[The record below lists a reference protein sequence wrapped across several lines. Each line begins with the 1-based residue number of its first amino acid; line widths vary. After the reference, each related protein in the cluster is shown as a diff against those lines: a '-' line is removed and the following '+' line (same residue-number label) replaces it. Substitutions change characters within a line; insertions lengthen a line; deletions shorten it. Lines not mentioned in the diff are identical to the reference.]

1 MINKESLI
9 YDVLQK
15 TNLEE
20 ELVKKFAESNQ
31 KFFEG
36 INESIEN
43 ISSYEAIDV
52 ISILISAYKYF
63 VSRQQWEGLVYAC
76 LTKIREGIYNKEFNM
91 ISSFSGITYIN
102 FIIRELK
109 KMIPELQR
117 FSKTL
122 EMLQNDILS
131 YYLNLPENSEFYT
144 QNGFE
149 LIQGF
154 SGILKYY
161 LDSEYEVKEIIDNIV
176 SLFVQHLKPKLIRG
190 YSTPICHYYPSIY
203 EKRYMTEEAQNG
215 CVNYSLS
222 HGMSG
227 PLVSLSLACKKSSD
241 CVGITKI
248 IDSII
253 NEYMKSYYYI
263 NDIIYWPG
271 RITFEQYI
279 GQEKFIPG
287 KSKMSWCYGSI
298 GILNSLYI
306 AAKAKSDIRLK
317 EFCIEELKKIALLD
331 IKEYLLFSPIVCHG
345 LSGVLLV
352 LKKMYQETQDE
363 VFYRKTIEILEKLI
377 YNFVYK
383 ERENKELTGMNEIKE
398 YNYLEGYSGIL
409 QTIYSV
415 ITDTV
420 NINERRLLIY

>member
-161 LDSEYEVKEIIDNIV
+161 
-176 SLFVQHLKPKLIRG
+176 
-190 YSTPICHYYPSIY
+190 
-203 EKRYMTEEAQNG
+203 
-215 CVNYSLS
+215 
-222 HGMSG
+222 
-227 PLVSLSLACKKSSD
+227 
-241 CVGITKI
+241 
-248 IDSII
+248 
-253 NEYMKSYYYI
+253 
-263 NDIIYWPG
+263 
-271 RITFEQYI
+271 
-279 GQEKFIPG
+279 
-287 KSKMSWCYGSI
+287 
-298 GILNSLYI
+298 
-306 AAKAKSDIRLK
+306 
-317 EFCIEELKKIALLD
+317 
-331 IKEYLLFSPIVCHG
+331 
-345 LSGVLLV
+345 
-352 LKKMYQETQDE
+352 
-363 VFYRKTIEILEKLI
+363 
-377 YNFVYK
+377 
-383 ERENKELTGMNEIKE
+383 
-398 YNYLEGYSGIL
+398 
-409 QTIYSV
+409 
-415 ITDTV
+415 
-420 NINERRLLIY
+420 